1 MSERFLKYETE
12 DVQNG
17 TLSGVNS
24 NGVLKS
30 AGGGS
35 SVQTDW
41 NQTDETQPDYIKNR
55 PFGTLYGVKSV
66 EVLPTSQTGNQ
77 DSDGNYVF
85 TANVPNDYF
94 GSVGPCTI
102 ELYMS
107 NGKEVYENVRCSES
121 ENSSG
126 GTTIF
131 ETDGLPFSLRID
143 WYHVP
148 SITNELTLK
157 HTSDNYLTSITIYD
171 HGRAYNKLLDS
182 KYLNID
188 QLSSNYFPLCP
199 MNSHSENGMHIVYN
213 SNTRKYEPS
222 YNVILKSSTSGSS
235 KKFKLTVDD
244 SGTLSATEV
253 TT

>member
-24 NGVLKS
+24 NGVLKN

-55 PFGTLYGVKSV
+55 PFGTLYGVQSV
-66 EVLPTSQTGNQ
+66 DEIPSNQTGNQ

-85 TANVPNDYF
+85 TVNVPKDYF

-131 ETDGLPFSLRID
+131 ETDGLPFSLKID
-143 WYHVP
+143 WYNDSFV
-148 SITNELTLK
+148 TNKLTLT
-157 HTSDNYLTSITIYD
+157 HTSDNYLSRIAIYD
-171 HGRAYNKLLDS
+171 NGRSYNKLLDIS
-182 KYLNID
+182 YLDID
-188 QLSSNYFPLCP
+188 RLGKEYFARCYSREAL
-199 MNSHSENGMHIVYN
+199 NGMSIVYN
-213 SNTRKYEPS
+213 SEHERYEPS